1 MHVYMVYLR
10 KKILFIYKIYSRP
23 HMQILLT
30 HVAINH
36 CPGNSYEKYIKNT
49 YISHNVTCRCEID
62 IHTFPAKL

>member
-1 MHVYMVYLR
+1 
-10 KKILFIYKIYSRP
+10 
-23 HMQILLT
+23 MQILRT